1 MSDKPE
7 KLEIEF
13 DDGSNVTATLL
24 WDEAPQTCRAIVDAL
39 PAESDTLHAQWAGS
53 ELYFE
58 DFPTD
63 EDVPFENTTSRSED
77 FLLTNKIS
85 GGVLAFYVNPDVRS
99 FCFVYDDI
107 IPRRKVDTQIELNVF
122 ATIDDPEKAKEI
134 GKRSRR
140 EGPPKM
146 TVSVAG

>member
-1 MSDKPE
+1 MSDRPE

-13 DDGSNVTATLL
+13 EDGRTVTATLM
-24 WDEAPQTCRAIVDAL
+24 WDDAPKTCRAIVDAL
-39 PAESDTLHAQWAGS
+39 PVESETLHAQWAGS

-63 EDVPFENTTSRSED
+63 EDIPFENTTSRSED
-77 FLLTNKIS
+77 YLLTNKIP

-99 FCFVYDDI
+99 FCFVYDEI
-107 IPRRKVDTQIELNVF
+107 IPRRKVDTEIELNVF
-122 ATIDDPEKAKEI
+122 AKIDDPEMATEI
-134 GKRSRR
+134 GKESRR

-146 TVSVAG
+146 KVNVLE